1 MEINTFKQMRFLKI
15 ALLFICVFIA
25 VNVHAQSSSELK
37 RQRDKLNEQI
47 DQLNHELEE
56 TSNNKKSTLKQVD
69 ILKAQIN
76 LREAKIDN
84 INTQVRNLDNQISES
99 NNTVHSLQ
107 SQLAQL
113 KKDYAG
119 MVLFAYRNQSAY
131 NKLMFIFASKDFNQA
146 YKRLKYLQQFATY
159 RERQANYIEGT
170 EKDLS
175 VKIVQLDKD
184 KEEKHTLLVD
194 QEKEK
199 ASLGKEKKDQLQVV
213 ADLTKH
219 GGQIKQQMQ
228 ELQARVARVNRE
240 VNAAVR
246 REIEEAKRKAE
257 EADRLAAKNEAA
269 KAKAENRDAPVTRVV
284 PKRTTSEA
292 LNATPEAAKLSND
305 FLGNKGRLP
314 WPVAQGSISHGF
326 GTYTMQGIRIDN
338 TGIDIKTNSGAPV
351 RAVFEG
357 VVSRVVPLS
366 GTYIVIIRH
375 GEYFTS
381 YSNLRS
387 VTVSNGQKVS
397 TKQNIG
403 SAATDQATGETEV
416 DFSITKGD
424 TTVNPQIWL
433 TPE

>member
-1 MEINTFKQMRFLKI
+1 MKFLKL
-15 ALLFICVFIA
+15 ALFFICVFIA
-25 VNVHAQSSSELK
+25 FNAHAQSSNDLK

-56 TSNNKKSTLKQVD
+56 TSNNKRLTLKQID
-69 ILKAQIN
+69 LLKAQIS
-76 LREAKIDN
+76 LRVQKIDN
-84 INTQVRNLDNQISES
+84 INTQVRILDNQISENS
-99 NNTVHSLQ
+99 NTVHSLQ
-107 SQLAQL
+107 NQLTQL

-131 NKLMFIFASKDFNQA
+131 NKLMFIFAAADFNQA

-159 RERQANYIEGT
+159 RERQAGYIEGT
-170 EKDLS
+170 EKDLN

-199 ASLGKEKKDQLQVV
+199 ANLGKEKKDQLQVV

-219 GGQIKQQMQ
+219 GGQIRQQ
-228 ELQARVARVNRE
+228 LQDVQAKVARANRE
-240 VNAAVR
+240 IAAVVK

-257 EADRLAAKNEAA
+257 EADRLAARNDAA
-269 KAKAENRDAPVTRVV
+269 KAKAENRDAPVAKVIAR
-284 PKRTTSEA
+284 RTASEA

-314 WPVAQGSISHGF
+314 WPVTTGNILHGF

-338 TGIDIKTNSGAPV
+338 TGIDIQTDAGATV

-357 VVSRVVPLS
+357 TVVQVQSLS
-366 GTYIVIIRH
+366 GTYIVIIKH

-387 VTVSNGQKVS
+387 VSVSKGQKVS

-403 SAATDQATGETEV
+403 TAATDGSTGETEV
-416 DFSITKGD
+416 DFSLSNSIGQ
-424 TTVNPQIWL
+424 VNPQIWL
-433 TPE
+433 QPNR